1 MPKFI
6 VNDKFNKS
14 FISRALKYSDK
25 PDKITFQRTY
35 KGTGMINKNSFHN
48 LDIKDVYTGLSS
60 GAGGLSAAALEKA
73 QEYFG
78 KNILDEGKK
87 KSFISILIGEFKNLM
102 LIVLFAAAVISLFL
116 EGFSADFVIIIAVI
130 LLNSIMGA
138 VQESKAQGALDA
150 LKKMSAPFAN
160 VIRAGKPLSVK
171 AEELVPG
178 DVVIL
183 AAGDSVPADLRL
195 TSSALLKIEEATLTG
210 ESLPVEKD
218 ANAVLGEDIPLAE
231 RVNMAYA
238 GTSVTYGRG
247 VGVVCRT
254 GMNTEIG
261 KIAGALETAGSGETP
276 LQKRM
281 DSLSK
286 VLSVAVII
294 IAAVIF
300 TVGVLTGRQA
310 FDMFL
315 VAVSLAVAAIP
326 EGLATVVT
334 LQLTMGVQ
342 KMSRR
347 GAIVRKLP
355 AVETLGSTNI
365 ICSDKTGTLTQN
377 RMKVLK
383 AYINGCEYEADN
395 ISHSGE
401 LEMMDRVFLLCND
414 TQVSVEDEKTRLIGD
429 PTETA
434 LFAFAGER
442 LEPDNTEEFLRVL
455 EIPFDSERK
464 LMSTVNGRDEFNL
477 YVKGAPDALLERCA
491 KASVNGKITG
501 LDDNM
506 KAAINKANEKFAG
519 EALRVI
525 AAAYKPLS
533 AQPKSI
539 TGLEEDLV
547 FIGLA
552 GMMDPP
558 REEAKDAVE
567 VCRNAGITPV
577 MITGDHKTTAVAI
590 AEKLGILTKHTK
602 AITGAELDGL
612 SDGQHNKEIENIRVY
627 ARVAPEHKV
636 RIVKAFR
643 KNGNIVAM
651 TGDGV
656 NDAPALKEADIG
668 VGMGITGTEVSKNA
682 SDMVLTDDNFA
693 TIVKAV
699 EEGRRIYRNIKKAV
713 QFLLSANIS
722 EVLTLFVGTMMGYTI
737 LHPVQILWINLVTDT
752 FPALA
757 LGMEPAPHDIMSRR
771 PREAKE
777 SFLRGMTGNLIFYG
791 TVMSAAALGIYLLS
805 LSWYHDEKVSATMAF
820 LTLGLIQLFHAFNV
834 RSSRKSA
841 FFGLTRNRWMF
852 PAFLISGLLQAAA
865 VLIVPLEAFFK
876 TARLNA
882 DQWMLVLA
890 ASFVIIPVSE
900 LVKLIKAAIKRIR
913 G

>member
-1 MPKFI
+1 
-6 VNDKFNKS
+6 
-14 FISRALKYSDK
+14 
-25 PDKITFQRTY
+25 
-35 KGTGMINKNSFHN
+35 MIKNFAPHSI
-48 LDIKDVYTGLSS
+48 DIKGVYTELSS
-60 GAGGLSAAALEKA
+60 GAEGLSDEAVLRAQ
-73 QEYFG
+73 QEYG
-78 KNILDEGKK
+78 SNILEEEKK
-87 KSFISILIGEFKNLM
+87 KPFVSILIGQMKNLM

-138 VQESKAQGALDA
+138 VQESKAQNALDA
-150 LKKMSAPFAN
+150 LKSMSAPFAN
-160 VIRAGKPLSVK
+160 VIRNGKPLSIK
-171 AEELVPG
+171 AAQLVPG

-183 AAGDSVPADLRL
+183 AAGDSIPADLRL
-195 TSSALLKIEEATLTG
+195 TSAALLKIEEATLTG
-210 ESLPVEKD
+210 ESVPVEKD
-218 ANAVLGEDIPLAE
+218 AQAALGEDTPLAE

-247 VGVVCRT
+247 TGVVCYT

-261 KIAGALETAGSGETP
+261 KIAGALKTAGSGETP

-286 VLSVAVII
+286 LLSIAVVI

-300 TVGVLTGRQA
+300 AVGVFTGREA

-315 VAVSLAVAAIP
+315 IAVSLAVAAIP

-342 KMSRR
+342 KMSKR
-347 GAIVRKLP
+347 GAIVKKLP
-355 AVETLGSTNI
+355 AVETLGCTNV

-377 RMKVLK
+377 KMKVLK
-383 AYINGCEYEADN
+383 AYMNEYEYDAAQLPA
-395 ISHSGE
+395 SSE
-401 LEMMDRVFLLCND
+401 LSLMDRAFLLCND
-414 TQVSVEDEKTRLIGD
+414 TQVAVEEEKTRLIGD

-442 LEPDNTEEFLRVL
+442 LEPDVVAKELERVL

-464 LMSTVNGRDEFNL
+464 LMSTVNGREEFIL
-477 YVKGAPDALLERCA
+477 YVKGAPDSLTERCN
-491 KASVNGKITG
+491 KILLNGQVLDLDEGMKSKIH
-501 LDDNM
+501 
-506 KAAINKANEKFAG
+506 AANERLAG

-525 AAAYKPLS
+525 AAAYKPLPKK
-533 AQPKSI
+533 PKSI
-539 TGLEEDLV
+539 AGLEQDLI

-558 REEAKDAVE
+558 REEAGDAVD
-567 VCRNAGITPV
+567 VCKNAGITPV
-577 MITGDHKTTAVAI
+577 MITGDHKTTATAI
-590 AEKLGILTKHTK
+590 AAKLGILEKHAK
-602 AITGAELDGL
+602 AITGSELDGF
-612 SDGQHNKEIENIRVY
+612 SDERLAEEIEHIRVY

-643 KNGNIVAM
+643 EKGSIVAM

-656 NDAPALKEADIG
+656 NDAPALKESDIG

-713 QFLLSANIS
+713 QFLLSTNIT
-722 EVLTLFVGTMMGYTI
+722 EVLTLFIGTM
-737 LHPVQILWINLVTDT
+737 LHATVLYPVHILWINLVTDT

-771 PREAKE
+771 PRDAKE
-777 SFLRGMTGNLIFYG
+777 SFLHGMTGSLIIYG
-791 TVMSAAALGIYLLS
+791 ALMSAATLGIYFLS
-805 LSWYHDEKVSATMAF
+805 LSWYHDESVSTTMAF

-834 RSSRKSA
+834 RSSGRSA
-841 FFGLTRNRWMF
+841 FSGLTRNRWMF
-852 PAFLISGLLQAAA
+852 PAFLVSGLLQAA
-865 VLIVPLEAFFK
+865 VVFIVPLESFFS
-876 TARLNA
+876 TTRLSA
-882 DQWMLVLA
+882 DQWLIVLA
-890 ASFVIIPVSE
+890 AAFAIIPVSE
-900 LVKLIKAAIKRIR
+900 LIKLIKYIIKRTKGIKWEKR
-913 G
+913 KQEEY